1 MRHKDIYDIP
11 LNMCMRPI
19 TPEQMERIDAN
30 SEKLGVPRILLMEN
44 AGRAIVEY
52 LENHFKDLSGKKV
65 VVIAGTGNNGGDGFV
80 AARHLAGYG
89 SKVTVILLAVDVKTD
104 EAATNWRGLKNMTK
118 TAQLITRSDAGFE
131 EKLEKDILDADIV
144 IDAIF
149 GTGIKGILK
158 PPQSTA
164 IDLIN
169 RSKAYTVAVDIP
181 SGLDPLTGEVHDR
194 AVAADATVTFHR
206 IKTGLLKRSDLTGKV
221 ILAPIGIPPE
231 AEQGVLV
238 EQ

>member
-1 MRHKDIYDIP
+1 MR
-11 LNMCMRPI
+11 MQTPI
-19 TPEQMERIDAN
+19 TPEQMEQIDAN

-44 AGRAIVEY
+44 AGRAIAEH
-52 LENHFKDLSGKKV
+52 LKNHFKDLTDKKTV
-65 VVIAGTGNNGGDGFV
+65 VVAGTGNNGGDGFV

-89 SKVTVILLAVDVKTD
+89 AKTTVILLGLDVKTS
-104 EAATNWRGLKNMTK
+104 EAATNWRGLKNMNK
-118 TAQLITRSDAGFE
+118 TVRLITRSDAGFDKE
-131 EKLEKDILDADIV
+131 LERNILDADFV

-149 GTGIKGILK
+149 GTGIKGMLK

-164 IDLIN
+164 IDMIN
-169 RSKAYTVAVDIP
+169 QSKAYTVAVDIP

-206 IKTGLLKRSDLTGKV
+206 IKTGLLRRSDLTGEV

-231 AEQGVLV
+231 AEEGVLL
-238 EQ
+238 EE

>member
-1 MRHKDIYDIP
+1 
-11 LNMCMRPI
+11 MCMQTTI

-44 AGRAIVEY
+44 AGRAIAEH
-52 LENHFKDLSGKKV
+52 LKNHFKDLTDKKIIV
-65 VVIAGTGNNGGDGFV
+65 AAGTGNNGGDGFV

-89 SKVTVILLAVDVKTD
+89 AKTTVILLGLDVKTS
-104 EAATNWRGLKNMTK
+104 EASTNWRALRNMTK
-118 TAQLITRSDAGFE
+118 TVRLITRSDAGFE
-131 EKLEKDILDADIV
+131 KELERSILDADIV
-144 IDAIF
+144 VDAIF
-149 GTGIKGILK
+149 GTGIKGMLK

-169 RSKAYTVAVDIP
+169 QSKAYTVAVDIP

-194 AVAADATVTFHR
+194 AVAADATITFHR
-206 IKTGLLKRSDLTGKV
+206 IKTGLLQRNTLTGEV

-231 AEQGVLV
+231 AEEGVF
-238 EQ
+238 EE

>member
-1 MRHKDIYDIP
+1 MQT
-11 LNMCMRPI
+11 PI

-44 AGRAIVEY
+44 AGKAIAEH
-52 LENHFKDLSGKKV
+52 LKNHFKDLTGKKAV
-65 VVIAGTGNNGGDGFV
+65 VVAGTGNNGGDGFV

-89 SKVTVILLAVDVKTD
+89 AKTTVILLGLDVKTS
-104 EAATNWRGLKNMTK
+104 EAATNWRGLRNMNK
-118 TAQLITRSDAGFE
+118 TVRLITRSDTGFDKE
-131 EKLEKDILDADIV
+131 LERNILDADFV

-149 GTGIKGILK
+149 GTGIKGMLK

-169 RSKAYTVAVDIP
+169 QSKAYTVAVDIP

-206 IKTGLLKRSDLTGKV
+206 IKTGLLRRSDLTGEV

-231 AEQGVLV
+231 AEEGALL
-238 EQ
+238 EE